1 MLKSGET
8 SEKTT
13 KVLTA
18 DPAKTDFV
26 EVMACP
32 SGCINGGGLLNE
44 EKNANRRKQLAQDLS
59 LAYTKVHSVN
69 IPDIVHA
76 YDDKS
81 NDFKYNLRV
90 IEPSTS
96 SDVVA
101 VGNTW

>member
-1 MLKSGET
+1 M
-8 SEKTT
+8 
-13 KVLTA
+13 
-18 DPAKTDFV
+18 
-26 EVMACP
+26 
-32 SGCINGGGLLNE
+32 NLLQTE
-44 EKNANRRKQLAQDLS
+44 PVSYTHLDVYKRQAQDLS